1 MWFIIVNIA
10 FFISPA
16 YWVPPMITSPLSRAR
31 ITKTPELIPSLL
43 GLAFREGAWRMVYS
57 GACLSSSS
65 SEALTNMLCMKAACH
80 AFSVT
85 SLTGILCLVS
95 APQKA
100 SLTNKSSVLSRCFLV
115 LSRSLS
121 NFSGDIGLLTSPH
134 HTSSARPGSSTMKR
148 SLGDLPV
155 LSPVVVR
162 STPCEVSFA
171 SFLETASS
179 CSFSQ
184 PRFQCT
190 LPLGFSPWSANV
202 VRGAVLE
209 SDMARSSMHFD

>member
-1 MWFIIVNIA
+1 M
-10 FFISPA
+10 
-16 YWVPPMITSPLSRAR
+16 
-31 ITKTPELIPSLL
+31 
-43 GLAFREGAWRMVYS
+43 YS
-57 GACLSSSS
+57 GECLSSSS
-65 SEALTNMLCMKAACH
+65 WEALTNMLCMKAACH

-115 LSRSLS
+115 FSRSLS
-121 NFSGDIGLLTSPH
+121 NLSADIGLLTSPH
-134 HTSSARPGSSTMKR
+134 HTSSARPVSSTMKR

-155 LSPVVVR
+155 LSPVVVK

-179 CSFSQ
+179 CSSSQ

-190 LPLGFSPWSANV
+190 LPLGLSPWSANL
-202 VRGAVLE
+202 VRRAELE
-209 SDMARSSMHFD
+209 SDIVRSSMLLD